1 MLRSCGCC
9 MGTPAMV
16 DRADW
21 STATW
26 EGNRRRQRQD
36 FLALPFREK
45 LERIERLG
53 EVAALFARRRRSH
66 GLRVRERPEGG

>member
-1 MLRSCGCC
+1 MD
-9 MGTPAMV
+9 

-26 EGNRRRQRQD
+26 EGNRRRQHQD

-53 EVAALFARRRRSH
+53 EVAALFSKRRRSR
-66 GLRVRERPEGG
+66 GLRVRERPESGRGGVPRD